1 MRGGIII
8 CCLEDTIPLSLYP
21 PVEPY
26 IPVGPSVGLE
36 AGEIEMESSLAF
48 EYERATKNKYRFR
61 EASDEP
67 VMGTIYISKDHFE
80 DRPDRLEVTLRVL
93 DQ

>member
-1 MRGGIII
+1 
-8 CCLEDTIPLSLYP
+8 
-21 PVEPY
+21 
-26 IPVGPSVGLE
+26 
-36 AGEIEMESSLAF
+36 MESSLAF

-80 DRPDRLEVTLRVL
+80 DRPDKLEVTLRVL

>member
-1 MRGGIII
+1 
-8 CCLEDTIPLSLYP
+8 
-21 PVEPY
+21 
-26 IPVGPSVGLE
+26 
-36 AGEIEMESSLAF
+36 MESSLAF

-80 DRPDRLEVTLRVL
+80 DRPDKLEVTLRVL
-93 DQ
+93 GQ